1 MLDDPLILSGCP
13 CLYITDNTEVLSFP
27 CTCSLTLGN
36 THLSPPFFLP
46 EKSYL
51 LQPSRLPLLENNEH
65 HLLMHL
71 LGSHYSSHFPSHLC
85 VFNPL
90 PSALWLLHTY
100 ACTLNSLI
108 IWASH
113 SCCKLP
119 CISIICL
126 HDSFQLVWW
135 FLIIVVSQVPL
146 RIWLKQWTFSL
157 ETWKRCTYTHTHSQ
171 VAHTIPDCSLNPT
184 GVITALLNTS
194 SFTPLPGS
202 WDNYTSL
209 LT

>member
-1 MLDDPLILSGCP
+1 MLPHPKRCP

-27 CTCSLTLGN
+27 CTCNLTLGN
-36 THLSPPFFLP
+36 THRSPPFFLP
-46 EKSYL
+46 EKSSL

-65 HLLMHL
+65 YLLMHL
-71 LGSHYSSHFPSHLC
+71 LGSHYSSHFPSHRC

-90 PSALWLLHTY
+90 PSALWFLHTY

-146 RIWLKQWTFSL
+146 RNMIKAMDLFPGDMEKVYPH
-157 ETWKRCTYTHTHSQ
+157 TYSQ
-171 VAHTIPDCSLNPT
+171 VAHTIPDCSLNPI